1 MFRPRSLFLLLTCT
15 RLLFRTDTNDL
26 TGGARRGK
34 GAMVTSHTCFVLR
47 EGPAGW
53 GGLPTTAAE
62 LPTPPRPLELQGP
75 TARCCVKQH
84 AGGCG
89 RLQRET
95 RAARDS
101 PSTS

>member
-1 MFRPRSLFLLLTCT
+1 MKSWSLLALGYTEPILTCI

-26 TGGARRGK
+26 AGGVRRGK
-34 GAMVTSHTCFVLR
+34 GAMVTSHTGFVLK

-53 GGLPTTAAE
+53 GGLPTAAAE

-89 RLQRET
+89 P
-95 RAARDS
+95 AALWLD
-101 PSTS
+101 